1 MKFELKQI
9 QVGQMAN
16 FTYLVIDK
24 ETKYAAIIDPSWE
37 IEKILE
43 EIKVYGAKIKYIINT
58 HTHFDHILGNEQ
70 LRELSRSKVIQHKKS
85 PEKHDISVN
94 DGDTI
99 ALGNTL
105 LKFIHTPG
113 HSKDSMCIIIEN
125 DIILTGD
132 TLFVGTCGR
141 IDLPGGDS
149 GELYDS
155 LFGKLIKLNNELLL
169 YPGHNYG
176 PKSYSTIKEENNTNY
191 ILQPRKKDEF
201 IRLMNG
207 EE

>member
-1 MKFELKQI
+1 MKFEIKQI
-9 QVGQMAN
+9 LVGQMAN

-24 ETKYAAIIDPSWE
+24 ETKLTAIIDPSWD
-37 IEKILE
+37 IEKILRIIE
-43 EIKVYGAKIKYIINT
+43 QYDAKVKYIINT

-70 LRELSRSKVIQHKKS
+70 LSEIDRVKIIQHNKS
-85 PEKHDISVN
+85 SEKHDISVS

-99 ALGNTL
+99 RLGNTL
-105 LKFIHTPG
+105 LTFIHTPG
-113 HSKDSMCIIIEN
+113 HSEDSMTIIIEN
-125 DIILTGD
+125 EVILTGD

-141 IDLPGGDS
+141 VDLPGGDP

-155 LFGKLIKLNNELLL
+155 LFKKLIKLNNNLIM

-176 PKSYSTIKEENNTNY
+176 SKPHSTIKEEIQTNY

-201 IRLMNG
+201 IRLMKG